1 MKKIYILVL
10 TINSLFSQYEY
21 SLQDFNPSSESYGM
35 NVWDPEYSDYI
46 TLHFFSSQGW
56 AGWTSTFGQL
66 SNFQDEL
73 RNDNGYENVVI
84 ISIGETNIS
93 AFNNNYCA
101 NSDLPLVMDENP
113 SLPVRAMFNADGVG
127 YHKQIVILDYDRNI
141 IGQIT
146 LNSGLNNSAKTYIR
160 NIIESNY
167 QQSILG
173 DVNNDSIVNV
183 QDIIILVNMILNNQI
198 EDSAD
203 LNSDG
208 IVNILDVVQVVNI
221 ILG

>member
-1 MKKIYILVL
+1 MKKIFILILVVGF
-10 TINSLFSQYEY
+10 IFPEYEY
-21 SLQDFNPSSESYGM
+21 SLQDFNPSSESYGLDI
-35 NVWDPEYSDYI
+35 WDPLYSDYM

-73 RNDNGYENVVI
+73 RNVDGYENVVI
-84 ISIGETNIS
+84 ISIGQTNIS
-93 AFNNNYCA
+93 SFNNNYCA
-101 NSDLPLVMDENP
+101 NSDLPLVMDEYP
-113 SLPVRAMFNADGVG
+113 SFPVRAMFNADEVG
-127 YHKQIVILDYDRNI
+127 YHKQVVILDYDRNI
-141 IGQIT
+141 IGEIT
-146 LNSGLNNSAKTYIR
+146 LNSGLNNSAKNYIR
-160 NIIESNY
+160 NIIEANY

-183 QDIIILVNMILNNQI
+183 QDIIILVNMILNNQT
-198 EDSAD
+198 DSSAD